1 VRSIVRGQRAVKRS
15 IMLKGPP
22 RIAPLMRMSTWKCE
36 SKKWAT
42 AAIRYVAAGHTI
54 GETLHVC
61 GLRAHRAHGTLTAHT
76 GACARKPAKSAKK
89 HFCTSVTLSKPRA
102 TWREKANKKYE
113 MKSGNA
119 QNYTCSPTSNF
130 RRNAQHGACFLC

>member
-54 GETLHVC
+54 GETLRVC

-76 GACARKPAKSAKK
+76 GACARARKPAKSDKK
-89 HFCTSVTLSKPRA
+89 HL
-102 TWREKANKKYE
+102 
-113 MKSGNA
+113 
-119 QNYTCSPTSNF
+119 
-130 RRNAQHGACFLC
+130 FLYFGYALQAASDMARKGK

>member
-1 VRSIVRGQRAVKRS
+1 MRSIVRGQRAVKRS

-54 GETLHVC
+54 GETLRVC
-61 GLRAHRAHGTLTAHT
+61 GLRAHRAHGTHWRLRASP
-76 GACARKPAKSAKK
+76 RKALKIIY
-89 HFCTSVTLSKPRA
+89 FCTSVTLSEPRA
-102 TWREKANKKYE
+102 IKTPNI
-113 MKSGNA
+113 
-119 QNYTCSPTSNF
+119 CPTFVHRTFDATLNMAPF
-130 RRNAQHGACFLC
+130 FYVERRG